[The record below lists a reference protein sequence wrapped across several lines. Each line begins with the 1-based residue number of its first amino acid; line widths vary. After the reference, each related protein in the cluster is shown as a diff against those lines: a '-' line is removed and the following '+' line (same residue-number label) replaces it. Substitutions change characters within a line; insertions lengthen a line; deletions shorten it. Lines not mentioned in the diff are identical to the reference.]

1 MKKTDKTNMGYED
14 SYVVPFS
21 VQAIPQTVTEY
32 KIHIN
37 GALEDHT
44 QVEDVI
50 TVLDLAEEHDRV
62 TIYLSSP
69 GGNVDVGNSIIH
81 AMEKCRA
88 EIYIIGSGSICS
100 MAPFLLFSADGFE
113 LEPYTSI
120 MFHSITFGN
129 CAEGVDVEKYAKF
142 VNKKTKQMFVDR
154 LEGFFSK
161 EEIDGILDR
170 KDEIWMDCDEFIER
184 FEARREFL
192 QQSFKETPE
201 EAPEHKCQCEN
212 CSCNEE
218 DPVLRQIAEEM
229 FDEAIPQKIRD
240 TEVQWEPQDDS
251 LTAEQVRNALRD
263 SLDNTR
269 RNVYRGV

>member
-1 MKKTDKTNMGYED
+1 LKKTDKTNMGYEENL
-14 SYVVPFS
+14 VVPFS

-88 EIYIIGSGSICS
+88 EIYVVGSGSICS
-100 MAPFLLFSADGFE
+100 MAPFILFSADGFE
-113 LEPYTSI
+113 LEPYTSV
-120 MFHSITFGN
+120 MFHSISFGQY
-129 CAEGVDVEKYAKF
+129 AEGVDVEKYAKF
-142 VNKKTKQMFVDR
+142 VNRKAKQMFTDR

-161 EEIDGILDR
+161 EEIDNILDR
-170 KDEIWMDCDEFIER
+170 KDEIWMDADEFVER
-184 FEARREFL
+184 FEKRQEFL
-192 QQSFKETPE
+192 RNKFKEQTE
-201 EAPEHKCQCEN
+201 DHQCDCEN

-218 DPVLRQIAEEM
+218 DPTIRQVAEEM
-229 FDEAIPQKIRD
+229 FEEAIPQNVRD
-240 TEVQWEPQDDS
+240 IEIQWEPRDDTLMPEDIAKPKCS
-251 LTAEQVRNALRD
+251 CLSCRD
-263 SLDNTR
+263 E
-269 RNVYRGV
+269 V